1 MRRQQDHDL
10 EIAALEY
17 IYPVT
22 TPFAEQIETAKRLK
36 EKLKQTFPTVKFQA
50 HSSKVGS
57 IELRWV
63 DGPLREEV
71 EQAVAVG
78 GFGFQVSCCRSTAEA
93 EARVAQRL
101 KDWRERRKRERAKR
115 NTLIEDQVMG
125 IAKRVRKK
133 LRETFPTIKFQV
145 HSQFG
150 SPRSAIDVRWMEGPL
165 PAEVEQTLREFRNDR
180 LCVFCSKFFY

>member
-1 MRRQQDHDL
+1 MA
-10 EIAALEY
+10 ETY
-17 IYPVT
+17 ISC
-22 TPFAEQIETAKRLK
+22 ADTARLVRA
-36 EKLKQTFPTVKFQA
+36 KLKQTFPTIKFQA

-57 IELRWV
+57 IAVRWV

-78 GFGFQVSCCRSTAEA
+78 GFGFHVFYWRSTAEA

-115 NTLIEDQVMG
+115 NTLIEDRVMG
-125 IAKRVRKK
+125 IAKLVRKK

-165 PAEVEQTLREFRNDR
+165 PAEVEQTLREFEDDR
-180 LCVFCSKFFY
+180 LCLFCSAGNATRTGS